1 MNKEDKEII
10 EYIQKLKER
19 FSLIDPNKYYLTYSG
34 GKDSHFLY
42 WFIKEI
48 LKDNKIEIVSVNT
61 LMEHKEILERINK
74 NADRVLYPALKLM
87 EIKEKYRYSL
97 F

>member
-1 MNKEDKEII
+1 MKVYSEEENYLIT
-10 EYIQKLKER
+10 LKER
-19 FSLIDPNKYYLTYSG
+19 FKLIDPSKYYLSYSG

-48 LKDNKIEIVSVNT
+48 LKDENIEIVSVNT
-61 LMEHKEILERINK
+61 TMEHPEILERINK
-74 NADRVLYPALKLM
+74 NADKVLFPSLKPM

>member
-1 MNKEDKEII
+1 MNKVDVEIE
-10 EYIQKLKER
+10 EYINKLKKR
-19 FSLIDPNKYYLTYSG
+19 FLLIDPSKYYLAYSG

-42 WFIKEI
+42 WFIKEV

-61 LMEHKEILERINK
+61 LMEHQEILERINK
-74 NADRVLYPALKLM
+74 NADRVLLPSLKPM